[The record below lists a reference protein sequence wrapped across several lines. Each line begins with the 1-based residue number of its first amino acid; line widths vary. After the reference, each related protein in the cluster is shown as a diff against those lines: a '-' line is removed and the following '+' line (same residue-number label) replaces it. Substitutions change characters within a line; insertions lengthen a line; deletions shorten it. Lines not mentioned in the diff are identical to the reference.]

1 MQPDERIEKLTS
13 LLREVLVVVGEDP
26 DRDGLKRTPE
36 RWAEALL
43 FYTQGAVQ
51 DPADHLKVI
60 FQSKDEYQLT
70 SDDMIIQDNIEFISM
85 CEHHI
90 APIRGVAHIAYIPN
104 PHSRTITGLSKLSR
118 VVEVFSRR
126 LQVQEWMTQQIA
138 QAIDEHLEPEG
149 VLVVIQAVHYCMIQR
164 GVEQRHT
171 STITTA
177 RRGVFREN
185 PELEV
190 KFQEYLRLQMD
201 TRRM

>member
-1 MQPDERIEKLTS
+1 MQPDERLKKLTS

-26 DRDGLKRTPE
+26 EREGLLRTPE

-51 DPADHLKVI
+51 DPADHLKII

-70 SDDMIIQDNIEFISM
+70 SDDMIIQDNIEFTSM
-85 CEHHI
+85 CEHHV

-104 PHSRTITGLSKLSR
+104 PQSRTITGLSKLSR

-149 VLVVIQAVHYCMIQR
+149 VLVVVQAVHYCTIQR

-171 STITTA
+171 STLTTA
-177 RRGVFREN
+177 RRGVFLDN